1 MEIVQK
7 QDNLTMMQV
16 LDEIVL
22 DVSWGRLSKDYFGK
36 SASWIYNKLH
46 GRDGNGGHG
55 EFSEKEKEILR
66 GALVDISEKIRHN
79 ANKI

>member
-55 EFSEKEKEILR
+55 EFSEKENEILR